1 MPQADKSIKR
11 HRQTTTET
19 INFPRLKMREQL
31 EWAAFS
37 VSKTTTTHS
46 TRNTRPWFVVM
57 VTPKGV
63 GIGRKNSLFF
73 PPDEFLPTSV
83 TLPSGLPKAI

>member
-57 VTPKGV
+57 VTPKG
-63 GIGRKNSLFF
+63 GWNWKKKFPFF
-73 PPDEFLPTSV
+73 PPRRIPSYLRDIALGV
-83 TLPSGLPKAI
+83 T